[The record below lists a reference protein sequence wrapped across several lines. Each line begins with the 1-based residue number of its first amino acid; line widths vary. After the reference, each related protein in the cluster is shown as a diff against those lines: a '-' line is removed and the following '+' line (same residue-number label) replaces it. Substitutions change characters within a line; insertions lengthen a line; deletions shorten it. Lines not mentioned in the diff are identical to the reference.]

1 MPTRWHS
8 HLMIVMCAR
17 AMLGGMTELALIP
30 SGPLDLSRASLP
42 TLAGAWLASF
52 SSERTREAYRSDL
65 QAFESFL
72 MSHNAGPVL
81 AVSRPVVDLYAR
93 ELEAASYSPAT
104 RARRLAALSSF
115 FDYALSAGVTSHNPA
130 KGIRRP
136 KLPNYSPRLGLNLDT
151 APKVVQAVEGM
162 SSAHR
167 ALVGLCLF
175 AGLRVS
181 EALSVKASDI
191 RTEAGHTVV
200 EVISKGGR
208 RDLVPLSPVAIRLLS
223 GVLDEHPSGPVLA
236 GIDRFRAG
244 RMVAAIGREAGL
256 DRPLTPHD
264 LRHASA
270 TCALEAG
277 EPIHRVQQLL
287 RHASPVTTQRYDH
300 SRDRLDRSAA
310 YGLAMAIG
318 GAR

>member
-1 MPTRWHS
+1 MS
-8 HLMIVMCAR
+8 VLVI
-17 AMLGGMTELALIP
+17 TET
-30 SGPLDLSRASLP
+30 GPLDLSRATLP

-52 SSERTREAYRSDL
+52 ASARTREAYRSDL
-65 QAFESFL
+65 LSFESFL
-72 MSHNAGPVL
+72 ERHNAGQVL
-81 AVSRPVVDLYAR
+81 TATRAHLDLFAR
-93 ELEAASYSPAT
+93 ELEAGNYSPAT

-115 FDYALSAGVTSHNPA
+115 YDYALSVGAISHNPA
-130 KGIRRP
+130 NGVRRP

-151 APKVVQAVEGM
+151 APLVVRAVEGM
-162 SSAHR
+162 TEEHR

-181 EALSVKASDI
+181 EALSVSAADI
-191 RTEAGHTVV
+191 REEAGHRVL

-208 RDLVPLSPVAIRLLS
+208 RDLVPLSPVALRLLS
-223 GVLDEHPSGPVLA
+223 GVLEKHPSGPLLP

-244 RMVAAIGREAGL
+244 RMVSAIGREAGL

-310 YGLAMAIG
+310 YGLASAIG